1 MLSVASSP
9 SERRPIVPRKWL
21 LTVKQRPGLA
31 DGKTYQ
37 AEVVSVA
44 RNAKPAG
51 IEVTLSILDK
61 SQAGRKEKVLLPL
74 PVFGDGLAS
83 DFFRA
88 CGLSVRVGQ
97 EVDPAEAIGKD
108 VRARFHPRADDDG
121 CEAVSFEPVST
132 KRDTSEQHPAH
143 AQQKEATEM
152 RHSESSPASSEKT
165 EGSRD

>member
-1 MLSVASSP
+1 M
-9 SERRPIVPRKWL
+9 PRKWL
-21 LTVKQRPGLA
+21 LTVNQRPALV
-31 DGKTYQ
+31 DGKAYQ

-44 RNAKPAG
+44 RNAKPSG
-51 IEVTLSILDK
+51 INVTLSILDK

-121 CEAVSFEPVST
+121 YEAVSFEPISAKKGTSNNPVTDPEQEEVS
-132 KRDTSEQHPAH
+132 
-143 AQQKEATEM
+143 EM
-152 RHSESSPASSEKT
+152 RHGTP
-165 EGSRD
+165 SRLLGQNVGGVTD